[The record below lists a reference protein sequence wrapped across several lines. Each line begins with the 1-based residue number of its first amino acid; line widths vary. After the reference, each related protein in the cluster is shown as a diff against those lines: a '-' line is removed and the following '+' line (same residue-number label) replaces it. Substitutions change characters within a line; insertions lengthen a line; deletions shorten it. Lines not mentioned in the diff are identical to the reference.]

1 MEGELSHGG
10 MLLGPRKSRT
20 RPTSRTDRISPSP
33 EYCGFIL
40 SVMGSMVSGLV
51 LLTTVS
57 LSGAD
62 GFWQPLALKYKL
74 GYQSA
79 TPATRYSYSRK
90 YDTWCKGLVPD

>member
-1 MEGELSHGG
+1 
-10 MLLGPRKSRT
+10 
-20 RPTSRTDRISPSP
+20 
-33 EYCGFIL
+33 
-40 SVMGSMVSGLV
+40 MGSMVSGLV

-90 YDTWCKGLVPD
+90 YDTWCKGLVPDYQRLSLTEPQGRTKVDRTIAPRIDLHRTGRTPLVLY